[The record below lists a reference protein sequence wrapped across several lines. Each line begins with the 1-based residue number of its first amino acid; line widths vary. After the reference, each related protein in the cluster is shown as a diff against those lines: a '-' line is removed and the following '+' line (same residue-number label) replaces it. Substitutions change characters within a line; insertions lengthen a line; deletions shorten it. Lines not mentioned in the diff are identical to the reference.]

1 MMSDDLISR
10 QAAISAHEKLIK
22 EISDNYTFS
31 DPIVMAGTAYIG
43 DCIGL
48 LETLPSVNRPTGKW
62 VEQESDGIE
71 KIYLCSYCKN
81 YEAWGE
87 TEKTPY
93 CPQCGARMEVEH
105 E

>member
-1 MMSDDLISR
+1 MMSEDLISR
-10 QAAISAHEKLIK
+10 QTAIEGVRELFACADIGNDECDITYMLENIPSA
-22 EISDNYTFS
+22 D
-31 DPIVMAGTAYIG
+31 
-43 DCIGL
+43 
-48 LETLPSVNRPTGKW
+48 RPTGKW

>member
-1 MMSDDLISR
+1 MMNEDLISR
-10 QAAISAHEKLIK
+10 QDAIRVLADYFLDHTGTSTVNHMQRASVILNSVPSA
-22 EISDNYTFS
+22 D
-31 DPIVMAGTAYIG
+31 
-43 DCIGL
+43 
-48 LETLPSVNRPTGKW
+48 RPTGKW
-62 VEQESDGIE
+62 VEQESNGIE